1 MVQLLHRCSGSKDD
15 FICGENEFQK
25 PMLEVIDLEPTNIIP
40 FALMDIEQSSTEGN
54 LRGISRVLM
63 DELKIPKDD
72 FMQGIFLVGGD
83 QLLAERV
90 RSIQKQREGDI
101 PGEDFSRVLP
111 VLGAFHTNMN
121 FKKMM
126 MKMFLGDKSGRVL
139 GSLQNLNK
147 KLRRKYID
155 EKAGNY
161 WACVDFTKDAGDAV
175 LLGLIVQE
183 GGAKTWDEFRGKSKM
198 GEIRWRQVVA
208 AVSNKLRYKHV
219 SNLRDEE
226 EDSRDRVYENLLLFV
241 RMELE
246 FRCFYKAIREA
257 DVGIMEL
264 VLQLWAPQFLGGGG
278 TKYGPELVELR
289 CGMLCEWDE

>member
-1 MVQLLHRCSGSKDD
+1 
-15 FICGENEFQK
+15 
-25 PMLEVIDLEPTNIIP
+25 MLEVIDLEPTNIIP
-40 FALMDIEQSSTEGN
+40 FALMDIEQSSTKGN
-54 LRGISRVLM
+54 LHGISRMLI
-63 DELKIPKDD
+63 DELKILKND
-72 FMQGIFLVGGD
+72 FIQGIFLVGGD

-90 RSIQKQREGDI
+90 HSIQKQREGDI
-101 PGEDFSRVLP
+101 PGEDFSGVLP

-126 MKMFLGDKSGRVL
+126 MKMFLGDKSRKVL

-161 WACVDFTKDAGDAV
+161 WAC
-175 LLGLIVQE
+175 E
-183 GGAKTWDEFRGKSKM
+183 GGAKTWDKFHGKSKM

-226 EDSRDRVYENLLLFV
+226 EDSRDHVYENLLLFM
-241 RMELE
+241 RIELE

-257 DVGIMEL
+257 DVGIIEL

-278 TKYGPELVELR
+278 TKYRPELVELR
-289 CGMLCEWDE
+289 CRILYE